1 MSEQTSKQASEYDRI
16 EPNIDKDHDSGSG
29 HHYIEPSYREHVSGP
44 LHQTG
49 PDTMPAR
56 SRQQPP
62 ASPLLNHDAIPQPS
76 YQPLAGASDKKAVSS
91 TANSDNAARS
101 SNSNSPA
108 YTRPDFYKQP
118 NQPGQQAYYPYQQYP
133 YQYPQQPQGYSPQG
147 QYPQQPQG
155 YAPQGQYWNGY
166 YYPYYRYYGNYYN
179 GYAPYYYGGYQQPK
193 PQGSTYQRVI
203 AVIATICSGL
213 ALITGLLCAGI
224 LLLTL
229 FSIAL
234 MHNVSSANM
243 GSLFSGIT
251 MFTALTIAGLGGG
264 SFGLYHSIRA
274 LMRRTSVEFKLPS
287 IRLKLSDVKIKIP
300 WFVIFLALYIV
311 MIAVGLMVRGNNAVA
326 TNTELTV
333 LLIMLAGMLPALAVM
348 TLGAWRVHN
357 PRDEHWPTTW
367 RRFAM
372 ALISGATSA
381 IIFAM
386 ILEAIL
392 EIIVA
397 MNFRNAFQ
405 LSDPNAPLPK
415 DLGSIVVMLI
425 ILSVIAPLVE
435 EGVKPLAVVTM
446 IGRIGSAAEAFTLGM
461 ACGIGFDLIETSSY
475 IGMGYSNWVDIAIER
490 SSAGLL
496 HSFGAGM
503 TALGWYLLTHRD
515 SLPKKRVLI
524 ALGCF
529 LYAILQHAT
538 WNGSFLFSYLPDPI
552 GSYIRQGTI
561 TIGTYQMPA
570 ELIIYA
576 IETILMLT
584 FFWFVTGKLSERRRK
599 PKQPETTQATTPRD
613 VPTGNLPGPREP
625 FPQPTR

>member
-1 MSEQTSKQASEYDRI
+1 
-16 EPNIDKDHDSGSG
+16 G

-49 PDTMPAR
+49 PGTTPAR

-62 ASPLLNHDAIPQPS
+62 ASPLLDYDAIP
-76 YQPLAGASDKKAVSS
+76 QPLAGASDNKAVLS
-91 TANSDNAARS
+91 TTNSGNAAPS
-101 SNSNSPA
+101 SNNNSNDPA

-118 NQPGQQAYYPYQQYP
+118 KQPKQSGQQAYYPYQQYP
-133 YQYPQQPQGYSPQG
+133 YQYPQQPQGYYPQG
-147 QYPQQPQG
+147 QYPQHAQG
-155 YAPQGQYWNGY
+155 YYPQGQYWNGY
-166 YYPYYRYYGNYYN
+166 YYPYYGYYGNYYN
-179 GYAPYYYGGYQQPK
+179 RYAPYYYGGYQQPK
-193 PQGSTYQRVI
+193 PKGSTYQRVI

-213 ALITGLLCAGI
+213 ALLTGLLCAG
-224 LLLTL
+224 LLFLTL

-234 MHNVSSANM
+234 MHNIPSAKM

-264 SFGLYHSIRA
+264 SFGLYHSICA
-274 LMRRTSVEFKLPS
+274 LVRRTSIEFKLPS
-287 IRLKLSDVKIKIP
+287 LRIKLSDVKLKTP

-311 MIAVGLMVRGNNAVA
+311 MIAIGLMVRGDNAVA
-326 TNTELTV
+326 TDTGLTV
-333 LLIMLAGMLPALAVM
+333 LLIMLAGLLPAMAVM

-392 EIIVA
+392 EVIVV
-397 MNFRNAFQ
+397 MNFHNAFQ

-475 IGMGYSNWVDIAIER
+475 IGMGYSNWVDVAIER

-552 GSYIRQGTI
+552 GSYIQQGTI

-576 IETILMLT
+576 IETVLMLT
-584 FFWFVTGKLSERRRK
+584 FFWFVTGKLSGRSRK
-599 PKQPETTQATTPRD
+599 PKQPQTVQETAPHN

-625 FPQPTR
+625 YPQPTR